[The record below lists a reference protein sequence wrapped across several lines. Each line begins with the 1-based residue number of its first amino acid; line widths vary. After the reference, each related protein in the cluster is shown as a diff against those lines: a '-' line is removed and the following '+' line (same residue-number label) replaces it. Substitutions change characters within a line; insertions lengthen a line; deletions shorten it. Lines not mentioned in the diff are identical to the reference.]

1 MAGIIR
7 GGFLHK
13 KKKKIFLKIFLETDW
28 SDKFNSLGRSILRC
42 SDRYSFH
49 CRFLLLLMII
59 QIAYQNLL
67 Q

>member
-1 MAGIIR
+1 MAGVIR

-13 KKKKIFLKIFLETDW
+13 KKKKIFLNIFLETDW
-28 SDKFNSLGRSILRC
+28 PYKFNSLGRSILDC

-49 CRFLLLLMII
+49 CKFLFLLMII